1 LIYTEPP
8 DYPRPVVE
16 ATGSLA
22 LHVGD
27 YVTAERAYTDALA
40 AEPGSGRAYV
50 GLAAAL
56 EGLERPEEAQARL
69 EQAERAW
76 DKADPD
82 LPQIQKLR
90 SEKLASAR

>member
-1 LIYTEPP
+1 M
-8 DYPRPVVE
+8 VE